1 MCPNRYVF
9 VSKSIQLPRS
19 SWAAA
24 WRLLG
29 SSRASLGKL
38 LSALGPQGFRV
49 YSASDLNTY
58 LLTRQSNLLSRQG
71 RPPQGSPAPCTLS
84 ECTSASLAEANAIL
98 HRHPPLSSGLLR
110 NKPSLATLT
119 EPLHTTF
126 ATCPRSAPT
135 SMRNALTSNSPLLVD
150 TKACAKAKVID
161 IAGSVEIVM
170 LPDTEYPSFFVSSSA
185 PNGMRHNIWEKV
197 IVSG

>member
-1 MCPNRYVF
+1 MGLRSLNPWNIVHF
-9 VSKSIQLPRS
+9 KFFALLPR
-19 SWAAA
+19 
-24 WRLLG
+24 
-29 SSRASLGKL
+29 
-38 LSALGPQGFRV
+38 Q
-49 YSASDLNTY
+49 
-58 LLTRQSNLLSRQG
+58 
-71 RPPQGSPAPCTLS
+71 RPPSPPPHPNGSPTPCTLS

-98 HRHPPLSSGLLR
+98 HRHTPLSSGLLR

-135 SMRNALTSNSPLLVD
+135 SVRNALTSNSPLLVD
-150 TKACAKAKVID
+150 TKACAKAMVID
-161 IAGSVEIVM
+161 GPGNVELVM